1 MEVVRNYY
9 RDRDPLLPALLQAF
23 KKMSFS
29 ITAEGIETAEMAEA
43 LKEIGC
49 DFFQGYFFSKPLPMQ
64 DFLQLAG

>member
-1 MEVVRNYY
+1 MNQTTVDE
-9 RDRDPLLPALLQAF
+9 QF
-23 KKMSFS
+23 
-29 ITAEGIETAEMAEA
+29 MAEA